1 VEIPAISD
9 YVNSNFAYLVFENK
23 HDQQGQMLFTNIF
36 NASYEY
42 WTKEYNSNL
51 KGLKLKDTSK
61 VLINDGIGGLLGL
74 VFGAPG
80 SIITAAVF
88 SVGTNEEIK

>member
-1 VEIPAISD
+1 
-9 YVNSNFAYLVFENK
+9 
-23 HDQQGQMLFTNIF
+23 
-36 NASYEY
+36 
-42 WTKEYNSNL
+42 
-51 KGLKLKDTSK
+51 LKDTSK